1 MTPTAGASGTSSPPD
16 PDRAVW
22 TRIEGIQ
29 GAPLDLMA
37 ARIGRR
43 HYAPHAHDEFAIG
56 VCTDG
61 LEVIDYRGGRRRSGP
76 GSVVV
81 VEPGEP
87 HTGGPA
93 DEHGFSYRVLYPAV
107 DLLAEAGA
115 GKGPPHFRDPII
127 DDPDLGRRIWAVHR
141 ALTGP
146 GAEPEPLVRESMLL
160 SMLSDLVQRH
170 AERAGAAHAARDAG
184 DTAAAWIARTVSARL
199 ADELAAP
206 PTLNELAAEIGMS
219 RYRLLRGFREVMGM
233 PPYAWLAQYR
243 VARARALLD
252 AGLRPAEAATLVGF
266 ADQAHLT
273 RWFRRVVGVTPGAYR
288 NSVQDGSR
296 PVRPD

>member
-1 MTPTAGASGTSSPPD
+1 M
-16 PDRAVW
+16 W
-22 TRIEGIQ
+22 TRIDGV
-29 GAPLDLMA
+29 GGGPLDLMA

-43 HYAPHAHDEFAIG
+43 HYAPHAHEEYAIG

-61 LEVIDYRGGRRRSGP
+61 WERIDLRGERRYSGP

-93 DEHGFSYRVLYPAV
+93 DEHGFAYRVLYPAPG
-107 DLLAEAGA
+107 LLAEPAGSA
-115 GKGPPHFRDPII
+115 ASGRDRAPHFRDAII
-127 DDPDLGRRIWAVHR
+127 DDPDLARRIGAVHR
-141 ALTGP
+141 ALTARP
-146 GAEPEPLVRESMLL
+146 GAGPEPLERESMLL
-160 SMLSDLVQRH
+160 SVFDVLVRRH
-170 AERAGAAHAARDAG
+170 ADRSARGGGAFDGTDGGGPRYGAAAAR
-184 DTAAAWIARTVSARL
+184 IARTVSARL
-199 ADELAAP
+199 ADELTAP
-206 PTLNELAAEIGMS
+206 PTLAEMAADLGVS

-252 AGLRPAEAATLVGF
+252 AGLRPAEAAARVGF

-288 NSVQDGSR
+288 NSVQDAA
-296 PVRPD
+296 VRRLRD